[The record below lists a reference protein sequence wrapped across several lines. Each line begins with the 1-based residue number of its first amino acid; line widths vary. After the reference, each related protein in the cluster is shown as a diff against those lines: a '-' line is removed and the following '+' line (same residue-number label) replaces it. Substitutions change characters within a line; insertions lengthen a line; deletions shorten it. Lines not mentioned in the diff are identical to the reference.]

1 MATVRRI
8 LCLGRRFTL
17 GLIMAGRGNSKFKAA
32 YTEQAKKLCKLG
44 ATTFDLAEFFGV
56 SDRAVK
62 KWLVKNPAFAAAVKV
77 GKSTADERVKRSLYE
92 RAVGYSFTSEKVFC
106 SEGVIVRT
114 DFVEHVPPDVGA
126 ARLWL
131 MNRLPDEFRAKVEQE
146 SAGNI
151 TVEVV
156 NFAGYLDA
164 PKVTIE
170 N

>member
-1 MATVRRI
+1 MGGALLRRWQ
-8 LCLGRRFTL
+8 L
-17 GLIMAGRGNSKFKAA
+17 MAGNGRPKFKAA
-32 YTEQAKKLCKLG
+32 YAAQAKKLCKLG

-62 KWLVKNPAFAAAVKV
+62 DWLAQKPAFAAAVKV
-77 GKSTADERVKRSLYE
+77 GKGAADERVKRALYE
-92 RAVGYSFTSEKVFC
+92 RAVGYSYETEKVFC
-106 SEGVIVRT
+106 FDGQIVRT
-114 DFVEHVPPDVGA
+114 PFVEHVPPDVGA

-156 NFAGYLDA
+156 NFAGYLDP